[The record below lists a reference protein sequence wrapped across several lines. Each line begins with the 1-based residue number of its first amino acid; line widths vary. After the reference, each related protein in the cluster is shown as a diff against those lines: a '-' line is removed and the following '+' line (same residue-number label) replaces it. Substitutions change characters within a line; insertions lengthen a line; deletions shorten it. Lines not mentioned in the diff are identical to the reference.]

1 MNADLLEDLQRPVL
15 LMILIALFA
24 VAGIGGLA
32 SAAYDQH
39 RGVAAA
45 YPLGRYPTQE
55 RADRA
60 QSAEAFRHIMIY
72 KWVVAGGSTLMALF
86 LIGVARKQDELLPL
100 SASSDGTHED
110 DARDWTLT
118 RYDRR

>member
-1 MNADLLEDLQRPVL
+1 MNADFLEDLQRPVL
-15 LMILIALFA
+15 LMILIVLFA

-45 YPLGRYPTQE
+45 YSPTRYPTLE
-55 RADRA
+55 RANRA

-72 KWVVAGGSTLMALF
+72 KWVVAGGSTLVALF
-86 LIGVARKQDELLPL
+86 LISVRRKQDELLPL
-100 SASSDGTHED
+100 SAGSGDTRED
-110 DARDWTLT
+110 DLLDWTLT